1 MSLALEQENP
11 DLAEELSEI
20 DSLASDNEDYE
31 DTSDNEFVPPPPPP
45 EESLEKDETDDE
57 EDEEDEYQENN
68 SLASEG
74 EVELNNNTIQDT
86 PLYLN
91 NEEDDEEYD
100 DDDDDDYLQKFQQL
114 NKKDL
119 IASYHPELITH
130 NNDEVETLTRI
141 TRNEQGIIIDP
152 LHRTLPFI
160 TKYERA
166 RILGERAKQINKGAK
181 PMIEIGPD
189 IIDGYLIALREFDEK
204 KIPFILKRPM
214 PNGGCEY
221 WKFKDLEVI

>member
-57 EDEEDEYQENN
+57 EDEDQENN

-74 EVELNNNTIQDT
+74 EGEVELNNNIIQDT

-91 NEEDDEEYD
+91 HEEDDEEYD

-181 PMIEIGPD
+181 PMIEVGPD

>member
-57 EDEEDEYQENN
+57 EDEDEDQENN

-74 EVELNNNTIQDT
+74 EVELDNNTIQDT

-100 DDDDDDYLQKFQQL
+100 DDDDDDYLQKFQHL

-181 PMIEIGPD
+181 PMIEVGPD

>member
-57 EDEEDEYQENN
+57 EDEDQENN

-74 EVELNNNTIQDT
+74 EVELNNNIIQDT

-91 NEEDDEEYD
+91 HEEDDEEYD

-114 NKKDL
+114 NRKDL

-181 PMIEIGPD
+181 PMIEVGPD

>member
-57 EDEEDEYQENN
+57 EDEDQENN

-74 EVELNNNTIQDT
+74 EVELNNNIIQDT

-181 PMIEIGPD
+181 PMIEVGPD

>member
-45 EESLEKDETDDE
+45 EESLEEDETDDE
-57 EDEEDEYQENN
+57 EDEDQENN

-74 EVELNNNTIQDT
+74 EVELDNNTIQDT

-181 PMIEIGPD
+181 PMIEVGPD